1 MLKAIGSFLQRNVE
15 LQATCQEQKALTAT
29 YKQKLETV
37 ETQKNVQVINLMD
50 ILRILI

>member
-15 LQATCQEQKALTAT
+15 LQATCKEQKALTAT

-37 ETQKNVQVINLMD
+37 ESEKNTQVINSRDFL
-50 ILRILI
+50 